1 MVECS
6 QSNNEYLDYNCYN
19 RLYKY
24 FTNDSIFKKNL
35 DKLNIIS
42 KEVNISPYSLNEQK
56 QIFNKLYEY
65 LDGNGVFIDE
75 DNTECCKYI
84 NFWLNDNVR
93 KHLLD
98 LYSENTF
105 TILKGIVNLYN
116 KNHLKNQ
123 RCITDISYIDPT
135 LLGKMV
141 ALYNLYDKYYFLTI
155 NYIPYPYTLCSMI
168 DEASGIFNDTINV
181 HGDKD
186 KNLLTRLKVFKPLM
200 DNIVP
205 KFTCSSNY
213 RKHFIIPERFS
224 DNKVTKPENQEQKE
238 ESSEHPLVSPDEH
251 EKQQIIDSPG
261 QSRNS
266 EVNLHSE
273 TVTLERVTEASGNSR
288 LVTGTSSQEDLDIYV
303 QLSHSLDGRHAVE
316 GDLLNV
322 SHLQEG
328 EYTDPLKDPTRLNLR
343 GHPSAKETL
352 GLQYTVGQQ
361 IEDPSLLGKM
371 RTALSTMV
379 DSVDPGPVL
388 GGYSKF

>member
-1 MVECS
+1 
-6 QSNNEYLDYNCYN
+6 
-19 RLYKY
+19 
-24 FTNDSIFKKNL
+24 
-35 DKLNIIS
+35 
-42 KEVNISPYSLNEQK
+42 
-56 QIFNKLYEY
+56 
-65 LDGNGVFIDE
+65 
-75 DNTECCKYI
+75 
-84 NFWLNDNVR
+84 
-93 KHLLD
+93 
-98 LYSENTF
+98 
-105 TILKGIVNLYN
+105 
-116 KNHLKNQ
+116 
-123 RCITDISYIDPT
+123 
-135 LLGKMV
+135 MV

-388 GGYSKF
+388 GVSGGMGVLFLLFKYTPVGSFFGGRRGRFRQIPRIFGGFPPGDFGYFQEYGGGYVGYSQMDMPFQGE